1 MQNETERQR
10 RLIMQT
16 RVRLRRMGVDI
27 SSTDAVIL
35 ALAEEIEEY
44 RRKIKAME
52 EALDADTETRRP
64 EKIES

>member
-10 RLIMQT
+10 RLIMHT
-16 RVRLRRMGVDI
+16 RVRLRRMRVDI

>member
-10 RLIMQT
+10 RLIMHT

-35 ALAEEIEEY
+35 ALAEEIERY

-52 EALDADTETRRP
+52 EALNADTETRRP

>member
-10 RLIMQT
+10 RLIMHT
-16 RVRLRRMGVDI
+16 RLRLRRMRVDI

-44 RRKIKAME
+44 RRKIKALE
-52 EALDADTETRRP
+52 EALNADTETRRP
-64 EKIES
+64 EEVQS